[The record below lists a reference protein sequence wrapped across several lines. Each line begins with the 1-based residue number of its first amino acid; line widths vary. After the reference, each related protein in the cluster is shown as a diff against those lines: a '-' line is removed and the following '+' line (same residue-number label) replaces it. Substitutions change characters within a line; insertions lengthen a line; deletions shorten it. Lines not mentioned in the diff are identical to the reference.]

1 VPERTLA
8 GASNAQAPSL
18 TALRRFRLLCF
29 HAGRLLVLSTA
40 EVSHRPSLFFGPK
53 DTSKDKMLVR
63 ACVRNPNRRMARRLA
78 RAQARLCSQALRKE
92 VETAFEALELALH
105 SAASLAPGLPSMVR
119 CMLHA
124 AGSMSHVVC
133 CMLHVPCLHVTRT
146 MLHVAPGLPG
156 LGMHGASELACRTR
170 LRALHRDAHCGLH
183 RLWSATAGC
192 QKANATG
199 RAQRSLAALFCC
211 VVCRMSRA
219 ILHGTCRM
227 LCARA
232 RGQMPFVFTH
242 DVLHTAA
249 RQHANLMRSKRRAI
263 VVGGGELKRRQC
275 VLTLGSLP
283 ATSAPGLGSPLPHL
297 HREWARPCHI
307 CTGTG
312 LAP

>member
-1 VPERTLA
+1 MPERTLA

-63 ACVRNPNRRMARRLA
+63 ACVRNPNRRLARRLA

-133 CMLHVPCLHVTRT
+133 CMLHVPCC
-146 MLHVAPGLPG
+146 MLHVPCCMLPP
-156 LGMHGASELACRTR
+156 
-170 LRALHRDAHCGLH
+170 
-183 RLWSATAGC
+183 
-192 QKANATG
+192 
-199 RAQRSLAALFCC
+199 
-211 VVCRMSRA
+211 VCRGLVCTVRVSLRVVRGCVRCTA
-219 ILHGTCRM
+219 M
-227 LCARA
+227 LTVAC
-232 RGQMPFVFTH
+232 
-242 DVLHTAA
+242 TAYGRRPPA
-249 RQHANLMRSKRRAI
+249 AKKQTPQAVRS
-263 VVGGGELKRRQC
+263 V
-275 VLTLGSLP
+275 
-283 ATSAPGLGSPLPHL
+283 H
-297 HREWARPCHI
+297 
-307 CTGTG
+307 
-312 LAP
+312 